1 LDSNEL
7 RAVIRHLR
15 KERGWTQKDLS
26 RKSKVSDVVISRIE
40 SGATIVPEMITLSS
54 IAKAFGME
62 LAELLSYQLDKEEE
76 QNIDERYIIKEK
88 ELTYR
93 DEIFEWLMREENRP
107 YAEFIHRYRN
117 DITLDD
123 LKNNKIRIIKDLT

>member
-26 RKSKVSDVVISRIE
+26 MKSKVSDVVISRIE
-40 SGATIVPEMITLSS
+40 SGTTIVPEMITLSS
-54 IAKAFGME
+54 IANAFGME

-76 QNIDERYIIKEK
+76 QNIDEMVVREETREYPISII
-88 ELTYR
+88 
-93 DEIFEWLMREENRP
+93 EWALSPENRP
-107 YAEFIHRYRN
+107 YLEFIFKYSKE
-117 DITLDD
+117 ITLDD